1 MAEQLPTPDRVVL
14 LLSLVPYLQEHG
26 PTTITELSEAF
37 DADPKMLRD
46 LVRFL
51 GTAGVPGETL
61 RYQHE
66 DLFDIDWDALE
77 RDDTVSLVQAVAVDD
92 APRFSSVETAALLAG
107 LHALTSMLPEP
118 DAEIAMSAAA
128 KLGATAGSASPLSVT
143 AEPQDPRLPELVS
156 AIDAG
161 RSIDFA
167 YRDAAGSV
175 TERTVDPWSLT
186 QNGGAWY
193 LRGYCM
199 TREDER
205 LFRVDRM
212 STIRVREEPVRHQA
226 PAARRDRAAERGG
239 VTVVAVVRETALPR
253 LRDAFPEIVE
263 QTRDGRVRIRLR
275 LGHPNAAVTLVQ
287 AVPGDIE
294 IESPVAARDAVRVWA
309 ERALSVYGD

>member
-1 MAEQLPTPDRVVL
+1 MAEQLPTPDRVIL

-26 PTTITELSEAF
+26 PTTITELSLAF
-37 DADPKMLRD
+37 DAEPKMLRD

-107 LHALTSMLPEP
+107 LHALTSMLPGP

-128 KLGATAGSASPLSVT
+128 KLGATSGVVSPLSVT
-143 AEPQDPRLPELVS
+143 ADPQDPRLPDVVS

-161 RSIDFA
+161 RLVEFA

-193 LRGYCM
+193 LRGYCR
-199 TREDER
+199 TRGDER
-205 LFRVDRM
+205 LFRIDRM
-212 STIRVREEPVRHQA
+212 SAIRVREETLAHPA
-226 PAARRDRAAERGG
+226 PRDRRDRANDRGG
-239 VTVVAVVRETALPR
+239 VTVVALARESALPR
-253 LRDAFPEIVE
+253 LRDAFPEVLE
-263 QTRDGRVRIRLR
+263 QTDDGRVRIRLR
-275 LGHPNAAVTLVQ
+275 LGHPSAAVTLVQ

-294 IESPVAARDAVRVWA
+294 IEAPAAAREAVRTWA